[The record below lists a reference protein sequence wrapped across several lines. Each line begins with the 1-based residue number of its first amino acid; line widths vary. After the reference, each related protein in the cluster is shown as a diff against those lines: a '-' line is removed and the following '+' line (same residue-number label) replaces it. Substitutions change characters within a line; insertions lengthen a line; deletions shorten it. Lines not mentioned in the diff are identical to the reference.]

1 MYSCMLSGGCVWLFA
16 TPCTVARQAPLW
28 DFSGRNTGVGCP
40 FLLQGIFL
48 IQGWNPHLPHLLHW
62 QADSLSLKHLRSPY
76 KTECEP
82 SQSITLFTFDR
93 PKCTCGSSRFQNTQS
108 RELETPLRFL
118 RSDSGSEKDLGAS
131 YSTWIMSVCSVL
143 LNIVL
148 LSIISFE
155 KESHHL
161 ILLNSGLRESN
172 NIIIHSIFA
181 S

>member
-118 RSDSGSEKDLGAS
+118 RSDSGSERERLRSFLLDLEHVS
-131 YSTWIMSVCSVL
+131 L
-143 LNIVL
+143 LCFIKYCAFKYNFFWERIPP
-148 LSIISFE
+148 LS
-155 KESHHL
+155 L
-161 ILLNSGLRESN
+161 IKQWFKR
-172 NIIIHSIFA
+172 IK
-181 S
+181 

>member
-82 SQSITLFTFDR
+82 SQSITLFTFDM

-108 RELETPLRFL
+108 FSEVIVAVR
-118 RSDSGSEKDLGAS
+118 EKDLGAS
-131 YSTWIMSVCSVL
+131 YSTWSMSVCSVL

-161 ILLNSGLRESN
+161 VLLNSGLRESN
-172 NIIIHSIFA
+172 NNT
-181 S
+181 

>member
-93 PKCTCGSSRFQNTQS
+93 PKCACGSSRFQNTQS

-118 RSDSGSEKDLGAS
+118 RSDSGSERERLRS
-131 YSTWIMSVCSVL
+131 FL
-143 LNIVL
+143 LYLDHVSL
-148 LSIISFE
+148 LCFIKYCAFKYNFFWERIPPLN
-155 KESHHL
+155 L
-161 ILLNSGLRESN
+161 IKQWFKR
-172 NIIIHSIFA
+172 IK
-181 S
+181 

>member
-1 MYSCMLSGGCVWLFA
+1 MI
-16 TPCTVARQAPLW
+16 VAVR
-28 DFSGRNTGVGCP
+28 
-40 FLLQGIFL
+40 
-48 IQGWNPHLPHLLHW
+48 
-62 QADSLSLKHLRSPY
+62 
-76 KTECEP
+76 
-82 SQSITLFTFDR
+82 
-93 PKCTCGSSRFQNTQS
+93 
-108 RELETPLRFL
+108 
-118 RSDSGSEKDLGAS
+118 EKDLEAS
-131 YSTWIMSVCSVL
+131 YSTWSMSVCSVL

>member
-108 RELETPLRFL
+108 FSEVIVAVR
-118 RSDSGSEKDLGAS
+118 EKDLGAS
-131 YSTWIMSVCSVL
+131 YSTWSMSVCSVL

-155 KESHHL
+155 KES
-161 ILLNSGLRESN
+161 
-172 NIIIHSIFA
+172 
-181 S
+181 

>member
-108 RELETPLRFL
+108 FSEVIVAVR
-118 RSDSGSEKDLGAS
+118 EKDLGAS
-131 YSTWIMSVCSVL
+131 YSTWSMSVCSVL

-161 ILLNSGLRESN
+161 VLLNSGLRESN
-172 NIIIHSIFA
+172 NNT
-181 S
+181 